1 MKDLLKRDYNITNS
15 CIDSSVYNGTHN
27 KLRHIYSNK
36 IFKNIR
42 TDTRAEIRNPSG
54 FIISHDYPSYLFVQT
69 DVQEALMSKEELKH
83 FLEASNVCKFEI
95 KT

>member
-1 MKDLLKRDYNITNS
+1 MKDLLKRDYNVTDS

-54 FIISHDYPSYLFVQT
+54 FIISHDYPPYLFVQT
-69 DVQEALMSKEELKH
+69 DV
-83 FLEASNVCKFEI
+83 
-95 KT
+95 